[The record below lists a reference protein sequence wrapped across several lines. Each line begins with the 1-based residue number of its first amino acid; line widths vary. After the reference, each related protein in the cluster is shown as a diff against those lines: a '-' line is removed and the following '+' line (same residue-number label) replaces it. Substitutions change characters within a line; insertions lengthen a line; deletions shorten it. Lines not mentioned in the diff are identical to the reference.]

1 MIRSVWTLL
10 FACLTL
16 PVLTACVA
24 TQPRNIA
31 DVCAIFEDR
40 LGWYRAAKR
49 SEQRWGIPISVNMA
63 FIYQESS
70 FRARAK
76 PERSRFLW
84 ILPGPRSSS
93 AYGYAQALDST
104 WEDYLRA
111 SGNRGASRSNFDDAV
126 DFVAWHNALSNSISG
141 IGASDAKNLYYAYH
155 EGNGGYRQGT
165 YRDKQ
170 WLIEVADRVQSNS
183 NRFDRQLTRCQT
195 DLEKNWFQRLIS

>member
-1 MIRSVWTLL
+1 M
-10 FACLTL
+10 
-16 PVLTACVA
+16 ACVA
-24 TQPRNIA
+24 PQPRNIA

-40 LGWYRAAKR
+40 RGWYRAAKR

-76 PERSRFLW
+76 PERSRILW
-84 ILPGPRSSS
+84 ILPGPRPSS

-111 SGNRGASRSNFDDAV
+111 SGNRGASRNNFDDAV
-126 DFVAWHNALSNSISG
+126 DFVAWYNALSNSISG
-141 IGASDAKNLYYAYH
+141 IGASDARNLYYAYH
-155 EGNGGYRQGT
+155 EGNGGYRQET

-170 WLIEVADRVQSNS
+170 WLIEAADRVQSNS
-183 NRFDRQLTRCQT
+183 SRFDRQLTRCRA